1 MLGPESVNA
10 SSRVPPVQLE
20 VRQLWVQTPV
30 AQQLGLRDGQ
40 IVQATAEVRDQRVRL
55 WLKDFFFEL
64 PNGWVLKDGDKPF
77 LRVSQNAGSW
87 GFLIQA
93 YPNGQTSTATPASAA
108 FGHTQPLGMQPPA
121 NLPLQVTTLGLMLT
135 QPTGFES
142 FTRAMASLGARALGG
157 QSEFADMV
165 KRLLSQRTSL
175 AQMNPITLRR
185 LVGAQ
190 SKSAEAF
197 LTEGLPAKD
206 DPKTL
211 IRQLL
216 ALLKDESVDGMG
228 REETRDLEQGL
239 RELESAQAQSAQ
251 KWLQGELSLH
261 VVLPFVDHE
270 PVDLHFQKP
279 ARKPHQEEPPLTVDI
294 HSRSRLLGEIWLN
307 TVISQGTGV
316 DLVMWALRSDV
327 AGLAR
332 VRAPELGLELGAA
345 GLNLQSF
352 QIFNAARPLVRASEA
367 SGSRGAVVD
376 TRA

>member
-1 MLGPESVNA
+1 MLGPESVSA
-10 SSRVPPVQLE
+10 STRLPSVQLE
-20 VRQLWVQTPV
+20 ARQLWVQTPM

-40 IVQATAEVRDQRVRL
+40 IVQATAEVRDHRVRL

-77 LRVSQNAGSW
+77 LRVLHNAGSW

-93 YPNGQTSTATPASAA
+93 YPNGQTSFATPASAA
-108 FGHTQPLGMQPPA
+108 FGQQLAMGMQA
-121 NLPLQVTTLGLMLT
+121 SGAAPLHATTLGLMLT
-135 QPTGFES
+135 QPTGFDS
-142 FTRAMASLGARALGG
+142 LTRAMATLGARVFAG
-157 QSEFADMV
+157 QGEFADMV
-165 KRLLSQRTSL
+165 KRLLTQRTSL

-185 LVGAQ
+185 LVNAQ
-190 SKSAEAF
+190 SKSSEA
-197 LTEGLPAKD
+197 LLNDRLPVQD

-216 ALLKDESVDGMG
+216 ALLKNETVQGMG
-228 REETRDLEQGL
+228 QEEARELEQSL

-270 PVDLHFQKP
+270 PVNLHFQKP
-279 ARKPHQEEPPLTVDI
+279 ARKPNQEEQPLTVDI

-316 DLVMWALRSDV
+316 DLVMWALRSEV

-332 VRAPELGLELGAA
+332 ERAPELGLELSAA

-352 QIFNAARPLVRASEA
+352 QIFNAARPLVRTSEA

>member
-1 MLGPESVNA
+1 MLGPESVSA

-77 LRVSQNAGSW
+77 LRVSHNAGGW

-108 FGHTQPLGMQPPA
+108 FGHPHPMGLPPSGATPLNA
-121 NLPLQVTTLGLMLT
+121 TTLGLLLT
-135 QPTGFES
+135 QPTGFDS
-142 FTRAMASLGARALGG
+142 FTRAMAALGVRTPGG
-157 QSEFADMV
+157 QNEFADMV
-165 KRLLSQRTSL
+165 KRLLAQRTPM
-175 AQMNPITLRR
+175 AQINPITLRR
-185 LVGAQ
+185 LVSAQ
-190 SKSAEAF
+190 SKSAEA
-197 LTEGLPAKD
+197 LLADGLPAKD
-206 DPKTL
+206 DPKAL

-216 ALLKDESVDGMG
+216 ALLKDESVEGMG

-261 VVLPFVDHE
+261 VVLPFLDHE

-279 ARKPHQEEPPLTVDI
+279 ARKPNQEDPPLTVDI
-294 HSRSRLLGEIWLN
+294 HSRSRWLGEIWLN
-307 TVISQGTGV
+307 TVISKGTGV

>member
-1 MLGPESVNA
+1 
-10 SSRVPPVQLE
+10 
-20 VRQLWVQTPV
+20 
-30 AQQLGLRDGQ
+30 
-40 IVQATAEVRDQRVRL
+40 
-55 WLKDFFFEL
+55 
-64 PNGWVLKDGDKPF
+64 
-77 LRVSQNAGSW
+77 
-87 GFLIQA
+87 
-93 YPNGQTSTATPASAA
+93 
-108 FGHTQPLGMQPPA
+108 
-121 NLPLQVTTLGLMLT
+121 
-135 QPTGFES
+135 
-142 FTRAMASLGARALGG
+142 
-157 QSEFADMV
+157 MV
-165 KRLLSQRTSL
+165 KRLLTQRTSL

-185 LVGAQ
+185 LVNAQ
-190 SKSAEAF
+190 SKSSEA
-197 LTEGLPAKD
+197 LLNDRLPVQD

-216 ALLKDESVDGMG
+216 ALLKNETVQGMG
-228 REETRDLEQGL
+228 QEEARELEQSL

-270 PVDLHFQKP
+270 PVNLHFQKP
-279 ARKPHQEEPPLTVDI
+279 ARKPNQEEQPLTVDI

-316 DLVMWALRSDV
+316 DLVMWALRSEV

-332 VRAPELGLELGAA
+332 ERAPELGLELSAA

-352 QIFNAARPLVRASEA
+352 QIFNAARPLVRTSEA